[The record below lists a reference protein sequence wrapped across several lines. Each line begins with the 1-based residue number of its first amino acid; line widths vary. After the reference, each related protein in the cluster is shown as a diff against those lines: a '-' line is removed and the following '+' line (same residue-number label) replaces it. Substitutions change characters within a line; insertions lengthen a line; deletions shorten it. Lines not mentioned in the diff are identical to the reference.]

1 MNEQCKS
8 KSFILRTPLIPFF
21 SFHPELKANIY
32 LKAEN
37 LQPFGSYKVRGID
50 TLFKNISEQELK
62 HGVSAASAGNMGQ
75 SLAFMAKTHG
85 IPCTIYVPDSTPEVK
100 KERIKKLGANLIELP
115 FKELWQFITN
125 PPSSSKSF
133 FVHPVF
139 TQTLLIGYANIAEE
153 IVADLPEVD
162 AIVIPIGIGGLA
174 IALSR
179 TIKKLKP
186 NVAIFTC
193 EPETAAPMKAALI
206 NGKPTRIELKSSF
219 VDAIGTPEILP
230 YVFEQLAPIITDS
243 EVVKLEHIEKALN
256 VLLLNNKLLG
266 EGAAACSLA
275 AAINI
280 AMRTSYKN
288 IACILTGGN
297 LSTDY
302 INLQVK
308 MTDYT

>member
-1 MNEQCKS
+1 MNELCNNKN
-8 KSFILRTPLIPFF
+8 FILRTPLIPFF
-21 SFHPELKANIY
+21 SFDLELNANIY
-32 LKAEN
+32 LKPEN

-50 TLFKNISEQELK
+50 ALFKNISKHKLK

-75 SLAFMAKTHG
+75 SLAFMAKIYG
-85 IPCTIYVPDSTPEVK
+85 VPCTVYVPDTTPAVK

-125 PPSSSKSF
+125 PPSSSEPF

-139 TQTLLIGYANIAEE
+139 TKELLIGYAPIAEE
-153 IVADLPEVD
+153 IVADLPEID
-162 AIVIPIGIGGLA
+162 ALVIPIGIGGLA
-174 IALSR
+174 IALCR
-179 TIKKLKP
+179 ALKQLRP
-186 NVAIFTC
+186 NVALFTC

-206 NGKPTRIELKSSF
+206 KGKPTRIEPKASF
-219 VDAIGTPEILP
+219 IDAIGTPEIVP
-230 YVFEQLAPIITDS
+230 YVFEQLVPMITDS
-243 EVVKLEHIEKALN
+243 EVVTLDDIEKSLN
-256 VLLLNNKLLG
+256 MLLLNNKLLG

-280 AMRTSYKN
+280 SQKTDYKN

-302 INLQVK
+302 IDLQL
-308 MTDYT
+308 T